1 MVRPRDLRE
10 AVAWVDRSGIAPLIE
25 GILRPT
31 RRGRPRQLTVRTLFV
46 GMKLAVDTSKTACLT
61 DVHALLTE
69 GLAPSAQRDL
79 GVIDGRTGAVITLH
93 QIRRLLSAI
102 QAKLDP
108 SPATAAGFGPD
119 ELEQRAASLQE
130 VLDLMLAATMPT
142 AIAHTGGY
150 AVDGTG
156 TWSWAK
162 GRKREDRSPDPD
174 AAWGVKTHKSG
185 RTESY
190 FGYELHAVVRIGP
203 TGAKGSDTPCLAER
217 ISVVPASTSPTR
229 PVLDTLARMTAD
241 GHRIRDVVADRG
253 YTYKNDWAPGLHAL
267 GIDPVADL
275 HANQYGPRGTHA
287 GARIVAGTPHC
298 PAMPAG
304 FDTIHR
310 PDRLVPT
317 PALDTF
323 TADIER
329 REQWALRRVA
339 GPDLDGKER
348 YECPARAG
356 KLRCPLQPDS
366 LALPLATPT
375 VLAPPDP
382 DTAPTCCTPAHHH
395 RPRRRRRQGTP
406 TPLLGQPQLDQGI
419 QPAVAC
425 RGLVRQPQERQHRGA
440 RPRRLPRHGHLQ
452 DLPHGRRLRRSHQ
465 PPPPA
470 SLGQAQPRKRRPH
483 PPPHHRRATPDRY
496 RTDHKQLGHRPAAA
510 AVEADHSS
518 DIHRLT
524 AQSRPQGALETA
536 SAVAQGDTALA
547 DPRDGHTRLPTKAR
561 TSEAPRNGLR
571 SPSGANF
578 VSIHG

>member
-1 MVRPRDLRE
+1 MARPRDLRE
-10 AVAWVDRSGIAPLIE
+10 AVAWVDRSGVAPLIE
-25 GILRPT
+25 NLLRPT
-31 RRGRPRQLTVRTLFV
+31 SRGRPRQLSVRTLFV

-61 DVHALLTE
+61 DVHSLLTD

-79 GVIDGRTGAVITLH
+79 GVIDSRTGAVISLH
-93 QIRRLLSAI
+93 QVRRLLSAI

-108 SPATAAGFGPD
+108 SPATATGLTSE
-119 ELEQRAASLQE
+119 ELDDRAASLQE

-142 AIAHTGGY
+142 RIAHTGGY

-203 TGAKGSDTPCLAER
+203 TGADGADTPCLAER

-229 PVLDTLARMTAD
+229 PVLDTLARMTAN
-241 GHRIRDVVADRG
+241 GYQIRDVVADRG

-298 PAMPAG
+298 PAMPAA

-317 PALDTF
+317 PVLDTF

-339 GPDLDGKER
+339 GPDRDGKER

-356 KLRCPLQPDS
+356 KLRCPLQPSS
-366 LALPLATPT
+366 LALSLATP
-375 VLAPPDP
+375 PPSSP
-382 DTAPTCCTPAHHH
+382 
-395 RPRRRRRQGTP
+395 RPRP
-406 TPLLGQPQLDQGI
+406 T
-419 QPAVAC
+419 
-425 RGLVRQPQERQHRGA
+425 
-440 RPRRLPRHGHLQ
+440 
-452 DLPHGRRLRRSHQ
+452 

-470 SLGQAQPRKRRPH
+470 APSAPSPSPATSTPKHANATTGAAPTGSWPSTAAPASRAGSATSRTTIPKPSAAAPTASWASARHRSWSPSSPPRPTSASCEPGPGAPSETTTSCHCSPQVRSSRSRISSL
-483 PPPHHRRATPDRY
+483 
-496 RTDHKQLGHRPAAA
+496 RPATGTP
-510 AVEADHSS
+510 VRRTGSSIRHHSS

-524 AQSRPQGALETA
+524 PAQARPHGRGRAAKRCCPTRH
-536 SAVAQGDTALA
+536 S
-547 DPRDGHTRLPTKAR
+547 GHRRP
-561 TSEAPRNGLR
+561 
-571 SPSGANF
+571 
-578 VSIHG
+578 

>member
-1 MVRPRDLRE
+1 
-10 AVAWVDRSGIAPLIE
+10 VDRSGVAPLIDD
-25 GILRPT
+25 ILRPT
-31 RRGRPRQLTVRTLFV
+31 RRGRPRQLRVRTLFV

-61 DVHALLTE
+61 DVHALLTD
-69 GLAPSAQRDL
+69 GLSPSTQRDL
-79 GVIDGRTGAVITLH
+79 GVIDGRTGAVITVH
-93 QIRRLLSAI
+93 QVRRLLSAI

-108 SPATAAGFGPD
+108 SPATAAGLAPE

-142 AIAHTGGY
+142 TGDHTGGY

-162 GRKREDRSPDPD
+162 GRKRKDRSPDPD

-185 RTESY
+185 RTEAY

-203 TGAKGSDTPCLAER
+203 TGADGSDTPCLAER

-229 PVLDTLARMTAD
+229 PVLDSLARMTAD

-298 PAMPAG
+298 PAMPAA

-339 GPDLDGKER
+339 GPDRDGKER

-356 KLRCPLQPDS
+356 KLRCPLQPGS

-375 VLAPPDP
+375 VLTPPDP
-382 DTAPTCCTPAHHH
+382 DTAPTCCTQRTITVPGDVDAKARQRHYWGS
-395 RPRRRRRQGTP
+395 PNWIKAFNRRSRVEGWFGNLKNDNTESLGRGAFRVMGICKTSIMVAVFAAATNLRLLRAWARRTLGNDDLL
-406 TPLLGQPQLDQGI
+406 PLLTTTAQQSIENLELAPSNRATG
-419 QPAVAC
+419 
-425 RGLVRQPQERQHRGA
+425 
-440 RPRRLPRHGHLQ
+440 
-452 DLPHGRRLRRSHQ
+452 
-465 PPPPA
+465 PPPP
-470 SLGQAQPRKRRPH
+470 GQQK
-483 PPPHHRRATPDRY
+483 
-496 RTDHKQLGHRPAAA
+496 PAG
-510 AVEADHSS
+510 
-518 DIHRLT
+518 T
-524 AQSRPQGALETA
+524 
-536 SAVAQGDTALA
+536 
-547 DPRDGHTRLPTKAR
+547 
-561 TSEAPRNGLR
+561 
-571 SPSGANF
+571 
-578 VSIHG
+578 

>member
-10 AVAWVDRSGIAPLIE
+10 AVAWVDRSGIAPPIE
-25 GILRPT
+25 DILRPT
-31 RRGRPRQLTVRTLFV
+31 RRGRLRQLSVRTLFV

-61 DVHALLTE
+61 DVHALLTD
-69 GLAPSAQRDL
+69 GLSPSAQRDL
-79 GVIDGRTGAVITLH
+79 GVIDTRTGAVITLH
-93 QIRRLLSAI
+93 QVRRLLSAI

-108 SPATAAGFGPD
+108 SPSTAAGLPPG
-119 ELEQRAASLQE
+119 EREQRAASLQE
-130 VLDLMLAATMPT
+130 VLDLMLAATMPAT
-142 AIAHTGGY
+142 TDHTGGY

-185 RTESY
+185 RTETY

-203 TGAKGSDTPCLAER
+203 TGADGADTPCLAER

-229 PVLDTLARMTAD
+229 PVLDTLARMIAS
-241 GHRIRDVVADRG
+241 GYQIRDVVADRG

-298 PAMPAG
+298 PAMPAA

-339 GPDLDGKER
+339 GPDRDGKER

-356 KLRCPLQPDS
+356 KLRCPLQPGS
-366 LALPLATPT
+366 IALPLATPT
-375 VLAPPDP
+375 VLTPPEA
-382 DTAPTCCTPAHHH
+382 DTAPTCCTQRTITVPGDVDAKARQRHYWGS
-395 RPRRRRRQGTP
+395 PTWIKAFNRRSRVEGWFGNLKNDNTEALGRGAFRVMGICKTSIMVAVFAAATNLRLLRAWARRTLGNDDLM
-406 TPLLGQPQLDQGI
+406 PLLATG
-419 QPAVAC
+419 
-425 RGLVRQPQERQHRGA
+425 
-440 RPRRLPRHGHLQ
+440 
-452 DLPHGRRLRRSHQ
+452 
-465 PPPPA
+465 
-470 SLGQAQPRKRRPH
+470 AQPSTGAEPVPGNWDTG
-483 PPPHHRRATPDRY
+483 PP
-496 RTDHKQLGHRPAAA
+496 
-510 AVEADHSS
+510 
-518 DIHRLT
+518 
-524 AQSRPQGALETA
+524 
-536 SAVAQGDTALA
+536 
-547 DPRDGHTRLPTKAR
+547 
-561 TSEAPRNGLR
+561 LR
-571 SPSGANF
+571 Q
-578 VSIHG
+578 

>member
-1 MVRPRDLRE
+1 MRPRDLRE

-25 GILRPT
+25 DILRPT

-46 GMKLAVDTSKTACLT
+46 GMKLAVDTAKTACLT
-61 DVHALLTE
+61 DVYALLTD

-79 GVIDGRTGAVITLH
+79 GVIDGRTGAVVTLH
-93 QIRRLLSAI
+93 QVRRLLSAI

-108 SPATAAGFGPD
+108 SPATARGLSRD
-119 ELEQRAASLQE
+119 ELVERAASLKE
-130 VLDLMLAATMPT
+130 VLDLMLAATMPADT
-142 AIAHTGGY
+142 THTGGY

-190 FGYELHAVVRIGP
+190 FGYELHAVVRIGR
-203 TGAKGSDTPCLAER
+203 TGADGSDTPCLAER

-229 PVLDTLARMTAD
+229 PVLDTLTRMIHT
-241 GHRIRDVVADRG
+241 GHRIREVVADRG

-298 PAMPAG
+298 PAMPAA

-339 GPDLDGKER
+339 GPERDGKER

-356 KLRCPLQPDS
+356 KLRCPLQPGS
-366 LALPLATPT
+366 LALSFATPT
-375 VLAPPDP
+375 VLTPPDP
-382 DTAPTCCTPAHHH
+382 DIAPTCCTQRTITVPGDVDAKARQRHYWGSSNWI
-395 RPRRRRRQGTP
+395 RAFNRRSRVEGWFGNLKNDNTEALGRGAFRVMGICKTSIMVAVFAAATNLRLLRAWARRTLGNDDLM
-406 TPLLGQPQLDQGI
+406 PLLTTGAQLPI
-419 QPAVAC
+419 TAEAVTSNWDT
-425 RGLVRQPQERQHRGA
+425 G
-440 RPRRLPRHGHLQ
+440 
-452 DLPHGRRLRRSHQ
+452 
-465 PPPPA
+465 
-470 SLGQAQPRKRRPH
+470 
-483 PPPHHRRATPDRY
+483 PPH
-496 RTDHKQLGHRPAAA
+496 Q
-510 AVEADHSS
+510 
-518 DIHRLT
+518 
-524 AQSRPQGALETA
+524 Q
-536 SAVAQGDTALA
+536 
-547 DPRDGHTRLPTKAR
+547 
-561 TSEAPRNGLR
+561 
-571 SPSGANF
+571 
-578 VSIHG
+578 

>member
-1 MVRPRDLRE
+1 
-10 AVAWVDRSGIAPLIE
+10 VDRSGVAPLIE
-25 GILRPT
+25 RLLRPN
-31 RRGRPRQLTVRTLFV
+31 RRGRPRQLSVRTLFV

-61 DVHALLTE
+61 DVHSLLTD

-79 GVIDGRTGAVITLH
+79 GVIDPRTGAVISLH
-93 QIRRLLSAI
+93 QVRRLLSAV

-108 SPATAAGFGPD
+108 SPATAAGLAS
-119 ELEQRAASLQE
+119 EQLEERAASLQE
-130 VLDLMLAATMPT
+130 ILDLMLAATMPVNT
-142 AIAHTGGY
+142 AHTGGY

-185 RTESY
+185 RTETY

-203 TGAKGSDTPCLAER
+203 TGADGSDTPCLAER
-217 ISVVPASTSPTR
+217 IAVVPASTSPTR

-298 PAMPAG
+298 PAMPAA

-310 PDRLVPT
+310 PDRLVQT

-323 TADIER
+323 TADIQR

-339 GPDLDGKER
+339 GPDRDGKER

-356 KLRCPLQPDS
+356 KLRCPLQPGS
-366 LALPLATPT
+366 LALPLANPT
-375 VLAPPDP
+375 VLTPPDIE
-382 DTAPTCCTPAHHH
+382 TAPTCCSQRTITVPGEVDAKARQRHYWGS
-395 RPRRRRRQGTP
+395 PNWIKAFNRRSRVEGWFGNLKNDNTEALGRGAFRVMGICKTSLMVAVFAVATNLRLLRAWARRTLGSDDLL
-406 TPLLGQPQLDQGI
+406 PLLTTTAQQSIENLELAPSNRATG
-419 QPAVAC
+419 
-425 RGLVRQPQERQHRGA
+425 
-440 RPRRLPRHGHLQ
+440 
-452 DLPHGRRLRRSHQ
+452 
-465 PPPPA
+465 PPPP
-470 SLGQAQPRKRRPH
+470 GQQK
-483 PPPHHRRATPDRY
+483 
-496 RTDHKQLGHRPAAA
+496 PA
-510 AVEADHSS
+510 
-518 DIHRLT
+518 
-524 AQSRPQGALETA
+524 G
-536 SAVAQGDTALA
+536 
-547 DPRDGHTRLPTKAR
+547 K
-561 TSEAPRNGLR
+561 
-571 SPSGANF
+571 
-578 VSIHG
+578 